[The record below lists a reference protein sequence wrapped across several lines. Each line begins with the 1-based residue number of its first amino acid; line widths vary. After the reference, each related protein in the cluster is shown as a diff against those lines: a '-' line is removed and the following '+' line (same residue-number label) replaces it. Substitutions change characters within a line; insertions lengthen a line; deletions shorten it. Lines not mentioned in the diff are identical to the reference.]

1 MKLGKIGKSYYIII
15 PKEIVERYLR
25 WSLGQELSFEIR
37 EENMQKILVI
47 KTKKKNKHPKK
58 PSTTKNAT

>member
-15 PKEIVERYLR
+15 PKEIVERYLG
-25 WSLGQELSFEIR
+25 WNLGQELSFEIR

-47 KTKKKNKHPKK
+47 KTKKKNTHYHPKK
-58 PSTTKNAT
+58 QPKR